1 MQAGLSLA
9 KEEHS
14 VMKLMLV
21 SCLAVILASG
31 SVAVASPYS
40 DCEQQTPERP
50 RRVQLTAQS
59 FLGVE
64 LSDVNKET
72 VSRLKLREERGA
84 VIDGVTSGSGA
95 AQAGLQKNDVII
107 KWDGQRIES
116 AREVSRQIHETPPGR
131 SVRLGIMRDGKEM
144 DVNVTMGERP
154 SRATR
159 TVVRPSL
166 ASVRVRP
173 ERVRP
178 EIVVGRGS
186 ARTLGVELQGMTP
199 QLAEYFGLSKRSGAL
214 VIFVFADSPAAKAGL
229 KAGDVILSVGTET
242 VENPVDVRR
251 ALSDK
256 PEGTEVEFKIL
267 RDKQEKTLK
276 VPLQKG
282 TNSWLFTDVDDG
294 AVRYALAPLTIQ
306 VPKYKLAPS
315 ALKVP
320 SVNWKPMKIQIPKWR
335 LEPIPIPRANLE
347 HMNLDIPEINLEP
360 IDLQIP
366 EINLEPMKLQIP
378 QINLEPLKLQI
389 PQINLEPMKL
399 QIPEINLEPMKL
411 QIPQI
416 NLTPLN
422 IVVAP
427 RRVVL

>member
-1 MQAGLSLA
+1 
-9 KEEHS
+9 
-14 VMKLMLV
+14 MKRMLV
-21 SCLAVILASG
+21 SCLAVLLLSG
-31 SVAVASPYS
+31 SIAVASPHS
-40 DCEQQTPERP
+40 DCDQQTPERP
-50 RRVQLTAQS
+50 RRVQLPAQS

-64 LSDVNKET
+64 LSEVNKET

-154 SRATR
+154 SPVTR
-159 TVVRPSL
+159 SSVVRPSV

-173 ERVRP
+173 ERVRA
-178 EIVVGRGS
+178 EIVVGRGR
-186 ARTLGVELQGMTP
+186 ARALGVELQSMTP

-242 VENPVDVRR
+242 VQNPVDVRR

-256 PEGTEVEFKIL
+256 PEGSEVEFKII

-276 VPLQKG
+276 VPLEKG

-294 AVRYALAPLTIQ
+294 DFRYAVATLTIQ
-306 VPKYKLAPS
+306 VPKFKLTPS

-320 SVNWKPMKIQIPKWR
+320 PVNWKPMKIQIPK
-335 LEPIPIPRANLE
+335 LYIEP
-347 HMNLDIPEINLEP
+347 
-360 IDLQIP
+360 
-366 EINLEPMKLQIP
+366 KTIP
-378 QINLEPLKLQI
+378 QINLEPLNLEIPQINLEPLNLEI
-389 PQINLEPMKL
+389 PQINLEPMNL
-399 QIPEINLEPMKL
+399 EIPEINLSPIK
-411 QIPQI
+411 
-416 NLTPLN
+416 

>member
-1 MQAGLSLA
+1 
-9 KEEHS
+9 
-14 VMKLMLV
+14 MKRMLV
-21 SCLAVILASG
+21 SCLAVLLLSG
-31 SVAVASPYS
+31 SIAVASPHS
-40 DCEQQTPERP
+40 DCDQQTPERP
-50 RRVQLTAQS
+50 RRVQLPAQS

-64 LSDVNKET
+64 LSEVNKET

-131 SVRLGIMRDGKEM
+131 SVRLGMIRDGKEM
-144 DVNVTMGERP
+144 HVNVTMGERP
-154 SRATR
+154 SPGTR
-159 TVVRPSL
+159 SSVVRPSV

-173 ERVRP
+173 ERVRA
-178 EIVVGRGS
+178 EIVVGRGR
-186 ARTLGVELQGMTP
+186 ARALGVELQSMTP

-214 VIFVFADSPAAKAGL
+214 VIFVFADSPAAKAVL

-242 VENPVDVRR
+242 VQNPVDVRR

-256 PEGTEVEFKIL
+256 PEGSEVEFKII

-276 VPLQKG
+276 VPLEKG

-294 AVRYALAPLTIQ
+294 DFRYAVATLTIQ
-306 VPKYKLAPS
+306 VPKFKLTPS

-320 SVNWKPMKIQIPKWR
+320 PVNWKPMKIQIPK
-335 LEPIPIPRANLE
+335 LYIEP
-347 HMNLDIPEINLEP
+347 
-360 IDLQIP
+360 
-366 EINLEPMKLQIP
+366 KTIP
-378 QINLEPLKLQI
+378 QINLEPLNLEI
-389 PQINLEPMKL
+389 PQINLEPMNL
-399 QIPEINLEPMKL
+399 EIPEINLSPIK
-411 QIPQI
+411 
-416 NLTPLN
+416 

>member
-1 MQAGLSLA
+1 
-9 KEEHS
+9 
-14 VMKLMLV
+14 MKRMLV
-21 SCLAVILASG
+21 SCLAVLLSSG
-31 SVAVASPYS
+31 SIAVASSHS
-40 DCEQQTPERP
+40 DCEQQTTERP
-50 RRVQLTAQS
+50 RRVELPAQS

-64 LSDVNKET
+64 LSEVSKET
-72 VSRLKLREERGA
+72 VSRLKLHEERGA

-95 AQAGLQKNDVII
+95 AKAGLQKNDVII

-154 SRATR
+154 SPTTR
-159 TVVRPSL
+159 FSVVRPSV
-166 ASVRVRP
+166 ASVRVRPERVRP

-178 EIVVGRGS
+178 EIVVGRG

-214 VIFVFADSPAAKAGL
+214 VIFVFADSPASKAGL
-229 KAGDVILSVGTET
+229 KAGDVILSVGNET

-267 RDKQEKTLK
+267 RDKQEKILK

-282 TNSWLFTDVDDG
+282 TSSWLFTDVDDG

-320 SVNWKPMKIQIPKWR
+320 SVNWKQMQIQIPKWK
-335 LEPIPIPRANLE
+335 LAPITIPQL
-347 HMNLDIPEINLEP
+347 
-360 IDLQIP
+360 
-366 EINLEPMKLQIP
+366 NLEPMNLEIPQIDLEPMNLQIP
-378 QINLEPLKLQI
+378 DINLQ
-389 PQINLEPMKL
+389 PMKL

>member
-1 MQAGLSLA
+1 
-9 KEEHS
+9 
-14 VMKLMLV
+14 MKRMFV
-21 SCLAVILASG
+21 SCLAVLLTSG

-40 DCEQQTPERP
+40 DCDQHTPERP
-50 RRVQLTAQS
+50 RRVQLPAQS

-64 LSDVNKET
+64 LSEVNKET

-131 SVRLGIMRDGKEM
+131 SVRLGIMRDGREM
-144 DVNVTMGERP
+144 DVTVTMGERP
-154 SRATR
+154 SPVTR
-159 TVVRPSL
+159 FSVSRPSL
-166 ASVRVRP
+166 ASARVRP

-178 EIVVGRGS
+178 GIVVGRGS
-186 ARTLGVELQGMTP
+186 ARTLGVELQSMTP

-251 ALSDK
+251 ALGDK

-320 SVNWKPMKIQIPKWR
+320 SVNWKPMKVQIPKWH
-335 LEPIPIPRANLE
+335 LEPMTIPRVNLE
-347 HMNLDIPEINLEP
+347 HMDLDIPEINLEP
-360 IDLQIP
+360 MDLQIP
-366 EINLEPMKLQIP
+366 EINLEPL
-378 QINLEPLKLQI
+378 
-389 PQINLEPMKL
+389 KL

-411 QIPQI
+411 QIPRI